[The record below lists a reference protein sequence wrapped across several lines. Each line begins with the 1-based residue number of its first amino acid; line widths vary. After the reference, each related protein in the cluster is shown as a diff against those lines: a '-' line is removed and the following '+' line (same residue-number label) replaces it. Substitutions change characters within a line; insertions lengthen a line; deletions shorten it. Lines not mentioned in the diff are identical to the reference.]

1 MGEGE
6 LGGRGREVGV
16 VAIPFPRY
24 TLFPTILQVIY
35 MYTMVVN
42 PVNHYR
48 VGLSGSSHS
57 KEKIKHSMVTNQ
69 RWQNLISNSG
79 SSVWSCAVLS

>member
-1 MGEGE
+1 MRGEE
-6 LGGRGREVGV
+6 GGGGDSHPLPKIDLVPYNTTGYIHV
-16 VAIPFPRY
+16 Y
-24 TLFPTILQVIY
+24 Y
-35 MYTMVVN
+35 
-42 PVNHYR
+42 VNHYR